1 MRLLT
6 FLTIFSLFTLL
17 QARENPF
24 KPVIDNT
31 VLPVSS
37 NQVKKAPPFKSAKVS
52 LPNDARVLTSVVVY
66 YQSIDGSIK
75 KLITPVDRSV
85 DWHRPLYLSQNPP
98 LQTKAVK
105 AAHKELKKRVK
116 RKPASKRTV
125 SAKKSTY
132 RPLPFL
138 SLEVGEKSLKIVTK
152 DKKIR
157 SFHLSRPF
165 KVALDFKRKAGF
177 LTKHIALNRAPF
189 MSIDIGNHSGY
200 YRVVLTLDAPYR
212 YKIKKAED
220 GYIVSLP

>member
-1 MRLLT
+1 MRLLA
-6 FLTIFSLFTLL
+6 FLTILSFTMLL

-37 NQVKKAPPFKSAKVS
+37 NRVKKAPPFRSAKVS

-66 YQSIDGSIK
+66 YQSVDGSIK

-98 LQTKAVK
+98 SRAEAPSGASQERKRGAGPKKGASVKSAV
-105 AAHKELKKRVK
+105 
-116 RKPASKRTV
+116 
-125 SAKKSTY
+125 Y

-138 SLEVGEKSLKIVTK
+138 SLELGEKSLKIATK
-152 DKKIR
+152 DEKIR

-165 KVALDFKRKAGF
+165 KVVLDFKREAGF
-177 LTKHIALNRAPF
+177 LTKHIALDRAPF
-189 MSIDIGNHSGY
+189 LSVDIGNHDGY

-212 YKIKKAED
+212 YRIEKAKD

>member
-1 MRLLT
+1 MRPFAVFAILA
-6 FLTIFSLFTLL
+6 LFTLL
-17 QARENPF
+17 HARENPF

-37 NQVKKAPPFKSAKVS
+37 NRVKKAPPFKSAKVS

-66 YQSIDGSIK
+66 YQSVDGSIK
-75 KLITPVDRSV
+75 KLVTPVDRSV
-85 DWHRPLYLSQNPP
+85 DWHKPLYLSQTPP
-98 LQTKAVK
+98 LRRASLK
-105 AAHKELKKRVK
+105 AAGGEKRGEPLPK
-116 RKPASKRTV
+116 GAAT
-125 SAKKSTY
+125 AKKGIY

-138 SLEVGEKSLKIVTK
+138 RLEVGEKSIKIVTK

-165 KVALDFKRKAGF
+165 KVALDFKREAAF
-177 LTKHIALNRAPF
+177 LTKHIALDKPPF
-189 MSIDIGNHSGY
+189 VSVDIGNHNGY

>member
-6 FLTIFSLFTLL
+6 FLTIFALFTLL

-66 YQSIDGSIK
+66 YQSVDGSIK

-85 DWHRPLYLSQNPP
+85 DWHKPLYLSQNSP
-98 LQTKAVK
+98 LRRVAVK
-105 AAHKELKKRVK
+105 AAGGEEKREIVPK
-116 RKPASKRTV
+116 RAA
-125 SAKKSTY
+125 SAKKSIY

-138 SLEVGEKSLKIVTK
+138 TLEVGEKSLKIVTK

-165 KVALDFKRKAGF
+165 KVVLDFKREAGF
-177 LTKHIALNRAPF
+177 LTKHIALNRALF
-189 MSIDIGNHSGY
+189 MSIDIGNHNGY

-212 YKIKKAED
+212 YKIEKTEY